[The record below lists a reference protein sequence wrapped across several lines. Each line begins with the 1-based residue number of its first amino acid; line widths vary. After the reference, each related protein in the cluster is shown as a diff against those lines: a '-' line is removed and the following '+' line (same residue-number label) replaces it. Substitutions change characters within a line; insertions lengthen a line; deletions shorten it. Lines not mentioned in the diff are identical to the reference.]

1 MINLKYSLMSFQIVT
16 VIVLWL
22 IMICQIPSDY
32 MTTTTQRVW
41 HQRKMAVMNMFYFY
55 STKASPPI
63 IATEAN
69 GR

>member
-32 MTTTTQRVW
+32 MTMQRLSVT
-41 HQRKMAVMNMFYFY
+41 
-55 STKASPPI
+55 S
-63 IATEAN
+63 EEN
-69 GR
+69 GRHEYVLLLLHKSVPTHHSHRS